1 MPKLALTDSLVAD
14 DPDPDAARVVHDSL
28 DSSMD
33 EEDFQRLENLMNSK
47 QPLPNPFQPDKPT
60 PNTLNELSIS
70 LALVESATPRPIY
83 RYALLISTIHSHNLY
98 GFIGVYYQQ

>member
-14 DPDPDAARVVHDSL
+14 DPDPDATRVVHDSL

-33 EEDFQRLENLMNSK
+33 EEDFERLQNLMNSK
-47 QPLPNPFQPDKPT
+47 QPLPNPFQPEKPT

-70 LALVESATPRPIY
+70 LALAQSATPRPIY
-83 RYALLISTIHSHNLY
+83 RFVLNI
-98 GFIGVYYQQ
+98 